1 MQIRFWW
8 FQSSLTQNNDI
19 GGSVSPPKTRTRTFS
34 GLLETSFDEEVGD
47 EDQDNQEKSPK
58 TSRRQKTS
66 DFQCQVDVG
75 IEFATS
81 DIIDIDDILANTVDT
96 SDMGTDPA
104 FDNNQQLLRSL
115 EDKLRYVKLLQ
126 NVKLFHLSLFGLSR
140 RINFLLFQ
148 KINVSLGNR
157 EGKECWNEVR
167 FQ

>member
-19 GGSVSPPKTRTRTFS
+19 GGSVSPPVTRTRTFS

-58 TSRRQKTS
+58 ASKRQKTR
-66 DFQCQVDVG
+66 DFQCQVE
-75 IEFATS
+75 IEFVTS
-81 DIIDIDDILANTVDT
+81 DIIDIDDILDNAIDT
-96 SDMGTDPA
+96 CDTGTDPV
-104 FDNNQQLLRSL
+104 FDNDQELLRSL
-115 EDKLRYVKLLQ
+115 EDKLRYIKLLQ